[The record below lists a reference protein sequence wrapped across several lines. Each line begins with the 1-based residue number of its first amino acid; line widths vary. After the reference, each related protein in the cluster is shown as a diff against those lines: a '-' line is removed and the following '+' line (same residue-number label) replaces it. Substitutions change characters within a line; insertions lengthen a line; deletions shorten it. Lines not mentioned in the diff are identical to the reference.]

1 MSIVTEERKL
11 PQLRVLPLSGGQS
24 PALYCYVVMVHG
36 EWVPVNHS
44 FAEWL
49 VGDVAMTSKEASHGS
64 RTH

>member
-1 MSIVTEERKL
+1 MSIVTAERKL
-11 PQLRVLPLSGGQS
+11 PQLRALPVNGGKS
-24 PALYCYVVMVHG
+24 PGLWCYVVMVHG

-49 VGDVAMTSKEASHGS
+49 VGDVAHIAKEALCGR